1 MFLKNKCSLLLI
13 VLCIVLSWSAKS
25 QNTISNKKPSKKAYA
40 EKIYLQLSNTVFTI
54 GETIWYKAIVTNTI
68 NQPTKLSGV
77 LNVDLIDFDENII
90 DTKTLKLENGL
101 SDGFFDLDEKLPSGR
116 YLIRAYT
123 KWNRNFGEDFFFKQ
137 YINVFSILPVE
148 KQDVITN
155 IVLRETSNDQLKLAV
170 KLHPESIKD
179 GYNKDLKIYIQ
190 SEDFKDSVEVKRVDK
205 QYTLQYTVPKD
216 LIKVE
221 LKVKL
226 EDTKLK
232 NFKRKVESTY
242 SKTIA
247 LNKDYLDVQFFPE
260 SGKMIDGLTNNIA
273 YKAINYKGLGE
284 VISGHIVDET
294 DSIITPFIT
303 NKLGM
308 GFVYFKPDKHK
319 TYYGKILR
327 PNGIAYKYPLPK
339 VVEYGYVLSLGETSD
354 YISFRVKS
362 NIKTED
368 SLYVKVKSRGV
379 LIRKHPFI
387 LENGIH
393 EALIKKAEI
402 PNGIVNITL
411 FDSNK
416 VPIGERLF
424 FNLDEEN
431 ILNIA
436 LELDKTIYTQRD
448 KTSLNLAF
456 TNKKNEG
463 IATNFSALVIDN
475 DKLNSNRNEQHN
487 ILSYFLLHSELKGF
501 IEKPNTYFDKNNMYR
516 KRDLDALMLT
526 QGWSNYVFSKRD
538 SIYNFDI
545 KPETGLS
552 ISGKV
557 RSVFNVNKPPKKRVD
572 LTMLTSGEP
581 PGIYTQTTDTIGN
594 FMFNL
599 DDHYSNQLN
608 ILIQSTNKKGKAKQF
623 SFELDK
629 PIPAPKI
636 TYEREEVLA
645 LPDTIVTEF
654 LNKKTEE
661 RRSLGGF
668 NLSDDTVELNAVELT
683 GYNVTPEREKLFK
696 LHGAPDVVIDNE
708 TLGQGEEKWMS
719 GLYDLLRTKFPD
731 DIYFAN
737 VSFPAEAF
745 NLPHDPAVTPF
756 DTIVKSIEIA
766 RLTNTNHDF
775 VFIDGEV
782 VEGIDYP
789 LLPFLAIENIK
800 SVEILRRPNGNL
812 LQYYQE
818 AFPRTDIYIIRTMI
832 AIEVPIIGIISIYTY
847 GSNGIAALSPPKGVY
862 KGTIPGLSAKR
873 EFYTPKYETLK
884 TEDWDIPDLRSVIH
898 WKPMVETDK
907 LGLAEIEFYNGDNT
921 GDMLVVI
928 EAISTDGKIGYYETT
943 YTVDKRLESN

>member
-1 MFLKNKCSLLLI
+1 
-13 VLCIVLSWSAKS
+13 VLSWSAKS
-25 QNTISNKKPSKKAYA
+25 QNTISNKKPSKEAFA
-40 EKIYLQLSNTVFTI
+40 EKIYLQLSNTIFTT

-77 LNVDLIDFDENII
+77 LNVELIDFDENII

-137 YINVFSILPVE
+137 YINVFSILPIE

-155 IVLRETSNDQLKLAV
+155 IVLSETSNDQLKLAV
-170 KLHPESIKD
+170 KLHPESIKED
-179 GYNKDLKIYIQ
+179 YKKDLKVYIL
-190 SEDFKDSVEVKRVDK
+190 SEDFKDSVEVKRIDK
-205 QYTLQYTVPKD
+205 QYALEYTVPKD

-327 PNGIAYKYPLPK
+327 TNGIAYKYPLPK
-339 VVEYGYVLSLGETSD
+339 VVEYGYVLSLGETSN

-411 FDSNK
+411 FNSNK

-436 LELDKTIYTQRD
+436 LEGDKTIYTQRD

-581 PGIYTQTTDTIGN
+581 PGIYTQTVDSIGN
-594 FMFNL
+594 FVFNL
-599 DDHYSNQLN
+599 DDHYMNQLD
-608 ILIQSTNKKGKAKQF
+608 ILIQSSNKKGKAKNF
-623 SFELDK
+623 NLELDK
-629 PIPAPKI
+629 PMPEPRIV
-636 TYEREEVLA
+636 YEREETIA
-645 LPDTIVTEF
+645 LPDTIITEF
-654 LNKKTEE
+654 LKKKTEE
-661 RRSLGGF
+661 RRAAGGF

-683 GYNVTPEREKLFK
+683 GYNVTPEREKLFR
-696 LHGAPDVVIDNE
+696 LHGAPDVVIENKE
-708 TLGQGEEKWMS
+708 LAKEEEKWMS

-731 DIYFAN
+731 DVYFEN
-737 VSFPAEAF
+737 VSFPAKAF
-745 NLPHDPAVTPF
+745 DLVTHDPAVTPV
-756 DTIVKSIEIA
+756 DTIVKSLEVPKIA
-766 RLTNTNHDF
+766 NTNHAF
-775 VFIDGEV
+775 VFIDGEI

-789 LLPFLAIENIK
+789 LLPFLAVENIK
-800 SVEILRRPNGNL
+800 SVEVLRRPNGSL

-818 AFPRTDIYIIRTMI
+818 AFPRNDIIEIKKMI
-832 AIEVPIIGIISIYTY
+832 AHQAPIIGIISIYTH

-884 TEDWDIPDLRSVIH
+884 TKDWDIPDLRSVIH

-928 EAISTDGKIGYYETT
+928 EAISPDGKIGYFETT